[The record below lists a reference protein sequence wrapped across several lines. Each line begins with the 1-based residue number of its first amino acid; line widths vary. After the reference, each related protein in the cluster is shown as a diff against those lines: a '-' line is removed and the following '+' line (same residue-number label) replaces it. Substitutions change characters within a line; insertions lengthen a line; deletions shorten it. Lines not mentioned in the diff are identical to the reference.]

1 MRPEG
6 YSGED
11 GGEYSEESEL
21 VPNSLAPIVPIL
33 RAANEIEEE
42 NQRVAYLCACSA
54 FPFPFFFFYF
64 SPMISLSVAC
74 MRSYARSLTHIGVFL
89 IKKSIENL
97 LKIHINSFFKFILVD
112 A

>member
-54 FPFPFFFFYF
+54 FPFPFFFLL
-64 SPMISLSVAC
+64 LSYDFAIC
-74 MRSYARSLTHIGVFL
+74 CLHAQLCS
-89 IKKSIENL
+89 
-97 LKIHINSFFKFILVD
+97 LVD
-112 A
+112 TYWCFFN